1 MTVKLCHRNVCY
13 APASADR
20 EAAEAGS
27 NGVRQPVTD
36 RTERI
41 VGELESFIDG
51 LLAVDHHCHGVV
63 RGELGA
69 AEFDDLLTESE
80 RPQPPG
86 GNVFDAPVGVMLRT
100 LCAPLLGLEP
110 HVSGADYLSRRG
122 ELGASEVNR
131 ILLAAA
137 GIDTYVVDTGFRS
150 AGLTDPAELAGIT
163 AARSAEIVRLEAV
176 AEALA
181 EAGTGAAGFM
191 DAFATELASRLQRA
205 VGVKSIIAYRYGLDF
220 DPARPEAAAV
230 RRAAGEWL
238 RQGQEKGKFRMDN
251 EVLLRAILWAAVDA
265 GKPIQVHVGY
275 GDTDITMHRCD
286 PTQMTEFLRATMNS
300 GPAITLLHN
309 YPFIREAGFL
319 AQVYPHVY
327 FDTGAVLHFTGPSYL
342 TAVRESLELAPF
354 SKLLFSTD
362 AFGLAEFYT
371 CGAHLQR
378 RGLARVFGEWLA
390 AGAISADDTR
400 RYLEMIMGGNAC
412 RVYGLESQ

>member
-1 MTVKLCHRNVCY
+1 MSL
-13 APASADR
+13 
-20 EAAEAGS
+20 
-27 NGVRQPVTD
+27 PVSD
-36 RTERI
+36 RTAGI
-41 VGELESFIDG
+41 VGELESFVDG
-51 LLAVDHHCHGVV
+51 LPAIDQHCHGVA

-86 GNVFDAPVGVMLRT
+86 GNVFDAPVGVMLRSV
-100 LCAPLLGLEP
+100 CGPLLGLDP
-110 HVSGADYLSRRG
+110 DVGGADYLSRRG
-122 ELGASEVNR
+122 ELGASEVSR
-131 ILLAAA
+131 ILLEAA

-150 AGLTDPAELAGIT
+150 ADITSPAELAGIT
-163 AARSAEIVRLEAV
+163 GARSAEIVRLEAV

-191 DAFATELASRLQRA
+191 DAFSTELASQLQQA

-220 DPARPEAAAV
+220 DPARPEPASI
-230 RRAAGEWL
+230 RRAADEWL
-238 RQGQEKGKFRMDN
+238 RQGQQKGRFRMDN
-251 EVLLRAILWAAVDA
+251 AVLLRAILWAAVDA

-275 GDTDITMHRCD
+275 GDTDITMYRCD
-286 PTQMTEFLRATMNS
+286 PTQMTGFLRATMNT

-309 YPFIREAGFL
+309 YPFIREAGYL

-362 AFGLAEFYT
+362 AFGLPEFYT
-371 CGAHLQR
+371 LGARLQR
-378 RGLARVFGEWLA
+378 AGLARVFGEWLA
-390 AGAISADDTR
+390 AGTISAGDAR
-400 RYLEMIMGGNAC
+400 RYLEMIMGGNAR
-412 RVYGLESQ
+412 RVYALEPR

>member
-1 MTVKLCHRNVCY
+1 VG
-13 APASADR
+13 
-20 EAAEAGS
+20 E
-27 NGVRQPVTD
+27 PVTD
-36 RTERI
+36 GPGG
-41 VGELESFIDG
+41 VAGELESFIGG
-51 LLAVDHHCHGVV
+51 LFSIDHHCHGIA

-69 AEFDDLLTESE
+69 PEFDDLLTESE

-86 GNVFDAPVGVMLRT
+86 ANVFDAPVGVQLRA
-100 LCAPLLGLEP
+100 LCGPLLGLEP
-110 HVSGADYLSRRG
+110 HASGADYLRRRG
-122 ELGASEVNR
+122 ELGASAVAR
-131 ILLAAA
+131 ILLASARI
-137 GIDTYVVDTGFRS
+137 GTYVVDTGFRS
-150 AGLTDPAELAGIT
+150 AGLTTPAELAGIT
-163 AARSAEIVRLEAV
+163 GARSAEIVRLEAV

-181 EAGTGAAGFM
+181 EAGTGAAEFM
-191 DAFATELASRLQRA
+191 AVFATELAARLQHA
-205 VGVKSIIAYRYGLDF
+205 VGVKSVIAYRYGLDF
-220 DPARPEAAAV
+220 DPARPEPAAI
-230 RRAAGEWL
+230 RRAAGDWL
-238 RQGQEKGKFRMDN
+238 RLARETGRFRLDN

-286 PTQMTEFLRATMNS
+286 PTQMTDFLRATMNS

-362 AFGLAEFYT
+362 AFGLPEFYLL
-371 CGAHLQR
+371 GARLQR
-378 RGLARVFGEWLA
+378 TGLARVFGEWLA
-390 AGAISADDTR
+390 AGSISDSDTR

-412 RVYGLESQ
+412 RVYGLEPR